1 MESKRQR
8 TAVKETA
15 TLAAEAEAAAA
26 DPEEEDGEAAAKKM
40 SKAARKKAKEAA
52 VAEKAEEA
60 VTWSLR
66 RLLRVSRGEDVKN
79 GLSRNRETAA
89 DVGG

>member
-26 DPEEEDGEAAAKKM
+26 DPVEEDGEAAAKKM

-52 VAEKAEEA
+52 DAEEA
-60 VTWSLR
+60 VTWSLE